1 MMARPLALY
10 GGVYNLAADGNISL
24 KTEYSSSTPPTENK
38 LFTSYI
44 YGLRRI
50 RVNKVGLS
58 VEL

>member
-1 MMARPLALY
+1 MARPLAKY

-24 KTEYSSSTPPTENK
+24 KCEYSTSEPPTENK

>member
-1 MMARPLALY
+1 MARSLAKF

-24 KTEYSSSTPPTENK
+24 RTEYDANEPPTENK